1 MFHGK
6 AQYEEFMFSKDNDL
20 AYLSIMVGLGL
31 VRTKFSLLS
40 NASFWQ
46 ELEDLNGMHS

>member
-6 AQYEEFMFSKDNDL
+6 AQFGEFVFCKDNDL
-20 AYLSIMVGLGL
+20 AYLSIMAGVGIF
-31 VRTKFSLLS
+31 RPKFSLLS

-46 ELEDLNGMHS
+46 VLEHLNGMHS

>member
-6 AQYEEFMFSKDNDL
+6 AQYGEFVFCKDNDL
-20 AYLSIMVGLGL
+20 AYLSIMAGLGL

-46 ELEDLNGMHS
+46 VLEHLNGMHS